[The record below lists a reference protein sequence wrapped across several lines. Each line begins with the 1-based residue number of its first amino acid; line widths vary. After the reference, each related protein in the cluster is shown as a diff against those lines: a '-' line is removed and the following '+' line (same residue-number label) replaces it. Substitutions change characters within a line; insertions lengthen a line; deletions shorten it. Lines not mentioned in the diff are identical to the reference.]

1 VKTITFMKSPPL
13 YCEFSRTS
21 LKLLADHTG
30 AEFSLDRE
38 ADGRLTPACRER
50 LLPGLRQ
57 FLHTAGLPAKSAAW
71 CAIDGR
77 GVALRCLRLP
87 AVSGEAL
94 ARVVRL
100 QIESEFPLPP
110 EALAWGFRSL
120 GEPQRQP
127 DGSTQQTVLVAAVKK
142 EVVEDY
148 ASLLAAA
155 GIAPAFTLAAL
166 ARAALG
172 NQPPDG
178 CATLELSPAE
188 CELAVVGPQGT
199 ASLRVLPG
207 LEPAG
212 TAMDFLVKVIRSQGL
227 LPKLYVFGDHRAGP
241 ELARQLAPEV
251 ACEFI
256 PINPG
261 PGRSSAT
268 LGLRELAARPGSQ
281 RLTLGVP
288 IAAAPKTL
296 APPALMEWGLR
307 AALLLLAVLLF
318 PVLEALIMTAPLA
331 AKVNTFQDRA
341 RQVETTVDRDL
352 DFLQYV
358 KQSQPPCLESLYVI
372 SQAAPSGIHL
382 DSLTMNRRGEVAL
395 RGSLRTGDQVAEF
408 RSKLMASSFFAS
420 VTVEEQT
427 PTPDHQKVNIRLTA
441 QWKALSVLQSLAVG
455 PAVKESGDA
464 TNRPGEAASAM
475 AGPGASAKPALGGA
489 ATAPPGPQTN
499 AVKPPGGTN

>member
-1 VKTITFMKSPPL
+1 
-13 YCEFSRTS
+13 
-21 LKLLADHTG
+21 
-30 AEFSLDRE
+30 
-38 ADGRLTPACRER
+38 
-50 LLPGLRQ
+50 
-57 FLHTAGLPAKSAAW
+57 
-71 CAIDGR
+71 
-77 GVALRCLRLP
+77 
-87 AVSGEAL
+87 
-94 ARVVRL
+94 
-100 QIESEFPLPP
+100 
-110 EALAWGFRSL
+110 
-120 GEPQRQP
+120 
-127 DGSTQQTVLVAAVKK
+127 
-142 EVVEDY
+142 
-148 ASLLAAA
+148 
-155 GIAPAFTLAAL
+155 
-166 ARAALG
+166 
-172 NQPPDG
+172 
-178 CATLELSPAE
+178 
-188 CELAVVGPQGT
+188 
-199 ASLRVLPG
+199 
-207 LEPAG
+207 
-212 TAMDFLVKVIRSQGL
+212 
-227 LPKLYVFGDHRAGP
+227 
-241 ELARQLAPEV
+241 
-251 ACEFI
+251 
-256 PINPG
+256 
-261 PGRSSAT
+261 
-268 LGLRELAARPGSQ
+268 
-281 RLTLGVP
+281 
-288 IAAAPKTL
+288 
-296 APPALMEWGLR
+296 MEWGLR
-307 AALLLLAVLLF
+307 AARLLLAVLLF